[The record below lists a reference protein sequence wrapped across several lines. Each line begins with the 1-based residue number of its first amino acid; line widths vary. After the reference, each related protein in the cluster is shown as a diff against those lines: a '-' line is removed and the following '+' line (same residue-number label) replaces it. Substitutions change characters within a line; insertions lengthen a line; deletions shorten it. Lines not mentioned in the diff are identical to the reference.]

1 MAKVTKQ
8 LIAEEEPELEEIEEY
23 KEYNMWVTIN
33 NNSTGNIEV
42 AIRQYGKPKDPPPH
56 PN

>member
-8 LIAEEEPELEEIEEY
+8 LIAEEKPEVEETEEY
-23 KEYNMWVTIN
+23 KQYNMWVTIN
-33 NNSTGNIEV
+33 NNSTGNIEIQ
-42 AIRQYGKPKDPPPH
+42 IRQYGKPKDPPPH